1 MLGKHLLSVFNKKRS
16 DSIKTKKS
24 KTDTLGHFYLKIG
37 KAQDKIN
44 IHDGETNI
52 LRNLLKRQPI
62 KKILSEITVLVR
74 EPSLNRTKQYLSRLT
89 PCLKGSPSLTNWTY
103 THFYIK
109 GLDKIVEEF
118 VKKYKFFNYLLKK
131 EHPIKPNRHPEKCC
145 NEMSI
150 HLLGPLPSKNTE

>member
-37 KAQDKIN
+37 KAEDKIN

-74 EPSLNRTKQYLSRLT
+74 EPSLNRIKQYLSRLT

-118 VKKYKFFNYLLKK
+118 VKKYKFFQLFTQKRT
-131 EHPIKPNRHPEKCC
+131 PNKAQQTP
-145 NEMSI
+145 
-150 HLLGPLPSKNTE
+150 